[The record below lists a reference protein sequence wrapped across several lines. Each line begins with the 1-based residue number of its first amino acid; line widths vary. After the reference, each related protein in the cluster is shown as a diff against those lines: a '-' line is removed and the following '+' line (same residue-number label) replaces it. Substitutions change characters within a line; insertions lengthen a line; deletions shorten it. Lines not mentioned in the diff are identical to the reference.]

1 MVCRKRRSSSTTS
14 TVPLALIV
22 PCPPQRA
29 LRPHLSLPSST
40 SRLDTYPVRAGTGPG
55 SGLVTASPGARPLR
69 PCRSVASWVPAPGAR
84 RRRALALG
92 DDDVTIDA
100 EDEERADRP
109 HPHPDFIGVVE
120 GEQALVQRA
129 ETE

>member
-55 SGLVTASPGARPLR
+55 SGLVTASPGVRPLQHLGH
-69 PCRSVASWVPAPGAR
+69 AGR
-84 RRRALALG
+84 RDAKLLG
-92 DDDVTIDA
+92 QS
-100 EDEERADRP
+100 RADDGIAF
-109 HPHPDFIGVVE
+109 HGDVVDRL
-120 GEQALVQRA
+120 QVITCYR
-129 ETE
+129 T